1 MKYENI
7 NQLSIGMKVK
17 VSDLDN
23 ILDTYIIL
31 DNLKI
36 IPDKTY
42 GVTYEGTIEAISK
55 EPIRRKKETQ
65 TIVFNNSDEIE
76 GWCYYD

>member
-42 GVTYEGTIEAISK
+42 GVTYEGTIKAISK
-55 EPIRRKKETQ
+55 EPIHRKKETQ
-65 TIVFNNSDEIE
+65 TIVFNSSDEIE